1 VKKFLRI
8 LFKSIA
14 TVLVSLIIV
23 IVVLIFTGVTVN
35 LDFMRG
41 GVEVAASKAL
51 HRDVTISGPVA
62 LEFSYWP
69 ALDVSDLKI
78 SNVEGAASPDLL
90 NAGLVRMQLGVFPL
104 LKGEINI
111 ADITAED
118 VKLNLESDADGNPNW
133 VFTKPD
139 QVVSEPEIKSV
150 ANPPDNSEKKRIHF
164 AALSHLSLTQISV
177 DYHDAALNK
186 TLSFVLE
193 SMEGTAA
200 ENQAIELKLNGRV
213 QDKDYKLEL
222 EGDSIN
228 DLLDKSRPWGF
239 GTKGEIFGKQVTG
252 EGNLSLRGKQPTM
265 RLAVAARDID
275 VGSILS
281 ALGLV
286 EGMKASLGDVGM
298 DFTVTGD
305 SLQEILKESSMLFVV
320 KKGNW
325 KIAVPNTDAKI
336 DIENLDGKIQVE
348 KGNNIS
354 MALDG
359 EIEEVPVE
367 LLITGAPL
375 VDYVVNQE
383 ELPLSINAKILE
395 TQLNFD
401 ANIKLPLTST
411 EMSFALRVSSQ
422 RIDRLNELLDLK
434 LPPIGPVSLESK
446 LDITPQAYDL
456 SSLNL
461 KIGRSNLD
469 GRFHLNLS
477 QAKPKVEVSL
487 ISDLIQLDDF
497 PTGKPGQSEAGQP
510 EDKNENESTENPTGE
525 EVPPEEDGK
534 KWLSYEVLNGL
545 DAQINIAAK
554 QVLSGDD
561 TLGSGE
567 VKLALQDA
575 HLQVEPIT
583 LKIPGGRFDAGIDYT
598 PTPEDVTFSVR
609 ADVEEFD
616 LGVLIRRLKPGNDM
630 GGKLYLDIDF
640 DSNAPD
646 AASIMANASGHFDF
660 GLVPENFSAGIIDLW
675 AVNLLSAIMDKST
688 EKDQSTMNCVVVR
701 TRMDDGILK
710 EEAIYLDTSN
720 MRIAGKTD
728 INFKTREL
736 EIKLAPKAKT
746 PEFFSIA
753 IPIQVKGSLDDFGL
767 KIGVVRMAGQVISF
781 ITSPIHVPI
790 RRIFTEASPEDGVE
804 ACTYAWTVTA
814 ENAGAAAKGEPEKE
828 Y

>member
-1 VKKFLRI
+1 MKKFLRI
-8 LFKSIA
+8 LFKGIA
-14 TVLVSLIIV
+14 TVLVSLIVV
-23 IVVLIFTGVTVN
+23 IVVLIFTGFTVN

-41 GVEVAASKAL
+41 GVELAASKAL
-51 HRDVTISGPVA
+51 HRDVTISGPVE
-62 LEFSYWP
+62 LEFSNWP
-69 ALDVSDLKI
+69 ALDISDLKI

-133 VFTKPD
+133 VFAKPA
-139 QVVSEPEIKSV
+139 QVVSEPETKSV
-150 ANPPDNSEKKRIHF
+150 ANPPDNNEKKRIHF
-164 AALSHLSLTQISV
+164 AALDHLSLTKISV

-200 ENQAIELKLNGRV
+200 ENQAIELNLNGRV
-213 QDKDYKLEL
+213 QDKDYRLEL

-228 DLLDKSRPWGF
+228 DLLDKSRPWSF
-239 GTKGEIFGKQVTG
+239 RTKGEIFGKQVTG
-252 EGNLSLRGKQPTM
+252 EGKLSLRGRQPTM

-286 EGMKASLGDVGM
+286 EGMQASLGDVGM

-305 SLQEILKESSMLFVV
+305 SLQKILRESSMVFAV

-325 KIAVPNTDAKI
+325 KIAVPNTDASF
-336 DIENLDGKIQVE
+336 DIENMDGKIQVE
-348 KGNNIS
+348 KGNNLS
-354 MALDG
+354 MALEGD
-359 EIEEVPVE
+359 IAQVPVL

-383 ELPLSINAKILE
+383 ELPLSIEAEILE
-395 TQLNFD
+395 TRLNFD

-434 LPPIGPVSLESK
+434 LPPIGPVLLESK

-461 KIGRSNLD
+461 KIGQSNLD
-469 GRFHLNLS
+469 GRFNLNLT
-477 QAKPKVEVSL
+477 QAKPKVEISL
-487 ISDLIQLDDF
+487 VSDLIQLDDF
-497 PTGKPGQSEAGQP
+497 PTGKPGQPEAAQT
-510 EDKNENESTENPTGE
+510 EDKNENERTESPTGE
-525 EVPPEEDGK
+525 EVPSEDNGK
-534 KWLSYEVLNGL
+534 KLLSYEVLNGL
-545 DAQINIAAK
+545 DAQITIAAK

-598 PTPEDVTFSVR
+598 PSPEDVTFGVR
-609 ADVEEFD
+609 ADIEAFD
-616 LGVLIRRLKPGNDM
+616 LGVLIRRLKPGSDM
-630 GGKLYLDIDF
+630 GGKLYLDVDF

-646 AASIMANASGHFDF
+646 AASIMANASGHLDF

-746 PEFFSIA
+746 PEFFSVA

-814 ENAGAAAKGEPEKE
+814 ENAGAAEQQEPEKE